1 MLKGWLDEIETEV
14 IGYLRDHQS
23 ASLHDLAS
31 GLRISE
37 ALALSDIGI
46 LAREGKVTIG
56 GLDIRGQSTCPPFA
70 GHHLNMVTGQLPE
83 SRRRE
88 MRC

>member
-1 MLKGWLDEIETEV
+1 MLKGWVNEIETEV
-14 IGYLRDHQS
+14 IGYLRDHQP

-37 ALALSDIGI
+37 ALALSYIGI

-56 GLDIRGQSTCPPFA
+56 SLGIRGHSVCPPFA
-70 GHHLNMVTGQLPE
+70 DHDLNVVIG
-83 SRRRE
+83 
-88 MRC
+88 